1 MSPRERREKQ
11 ALQRNVR
18 RAVVLRGGPPDMDN
32 KQVAARLKKLG
43 VAPGNADRIMD
54 DDSSPYLR
62 TIVDVASKL
71 GLAVPAMFNPD
82 ASDEALSAP
91 ASGWPFHRI
100 SPEEWDALDEWQKP
114 VIEDA
119 AKMKLKEL
127 RIEAAHGLLGNGKPS

>member
-1 MSPRERREKQ
+1 
-11 ALQRNVR
+11 
-18 RAVVLRGGPPDMDN
+18 MDN

-71 GLAVPAMFNPD
+71 GLTIPAMFEHG
-82 ASDEALSAP
+82 ASDAALSAP
-91 ASGWPFHRI
+91 TAGWPFRRI
-100 SPEEWDALDEWQKP
+100 SAEEWSALEEWQKP